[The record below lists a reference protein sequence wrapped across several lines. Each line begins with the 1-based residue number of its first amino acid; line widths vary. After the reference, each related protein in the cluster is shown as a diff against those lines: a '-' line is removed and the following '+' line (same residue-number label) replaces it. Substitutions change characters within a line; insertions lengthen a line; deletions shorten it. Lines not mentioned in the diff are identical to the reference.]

1 MAGFSMLGRRGAIS
15 TLALAALVLT
25 LAAGAREAL
34 AVVPSPVGFQVD
46 MSPSPRILDA
56 LDMNREG
63 DITMSQYKDVI
74 YDESCDN
81 PHLRIRARNKPAIM
95 ITNWDGTSVG
105 PTASV
110 APITSFTLAINNP
123 GAFIFGS
130 GDTGDVFTGFI
141 KNTIY
146 TDAGVDI
153 TGSSL
158 SADKKTLT
166 VNFSGLDAGKKAIF
180 CIDLDTTDPNAFM
193 YPDYRLIL
201 FGTPDN
207 PTTPGT
213 ATATFVNSA
222 SPSPNSTSVSLQL
235 DPLTMEP
242 TYEGM
247 NIRPYQASDKMEVLG
262 GGVPEPSA
270 VVLALAGL
278 AAIAARTRSRS
289 IVA

>member
-15 TLALAALVLT
+15 TLALAALVLS
-25 LAAGAREAL
+25 LAGGDRAAL
-34 AVVPSPVGFQVD
+34 AVVPSPVGFQLD

-56 LDMNREG
+56 LDMNRDSE
-63 DITMSQYKDVI
+63 ITMSQYKDII

-81 PHLRIRARNKPAIM
+81 PHLRIRARNRPAIM
-95 ITNWDGTSVG
+95 ITNWDGTTIG
-105 PTASV
+105 PNASV

-130 GDTGDVFTGFI
+130 GDTGDAFTGFI
-141 KNTIY
+141 KDTIY

-213 ATATFVNSA
+213 ATSTFVNAA
-222 SPSPNSTSVSLQL
+222 SPLPNSTSVALQL

-242 TYEGM
+242 EFEGA
-247 NIRPYQASDKMEVLG
+247 NIRPYQEEDKMEVLG

-270 VVLALAGL
+270 VALALAGL
-278 AAIAARTRSRS
+278 AAIALRTRSRS

>member
-15 TLALAALVLT
+15 TLAFAALVVA

-34 AVVPSPVGFQVD
+34 AVVPTPVGFQLD

-63 DITMSQYKDVI
+63 QITMTQYKDII

-95 ITNWDGTSVG
+95 ITNWDGTTIG
-105 PTASV
+105 DAASV

-123 GAFIFGS
+123 GAFIFGT
-130 GDTGDVFTGFI
+130 GDPGDVFTGFI
-141 KNTIY
+141 KETIY

-166 VNFSGLDAGKKAIF
+166 VNFTGLDAGKKAIF

-193 YPDYRLIL
+193 YPDYRLVL

-213 ATATFVNSA
+213 ATSTFVNAA
-222 SPSPNSTSVSLQL
+222 SPAPNSSSVALQL

-242 TYEGM
+242 EFEGA
-247 NIRPYQASDKMEVLG
+247 NIRPYHDPDKMEVLG
-262 GGVPEPSA
+262 GGIPEPSA
-270 VVLALAGL
+270 AVLALAGL
-278 AAIAARTRSRS
+278 AAFAVRTRGRRN
-289 IVA
+289 VA